1 MRISLKYKLFLIF
14 IGFYGFLVGL
24 FYLFPIDP
32 DFIRLLVSDGTYAS
46 LYQGDFMK
54 VVGSTNY
61 GSLEVYFVPI
71 HWMHILPLLFFAFLS
86 TIIAEINNR
95 KKPFY
100 NILLQKF
107 GAFLGSIAASFGI
120 TYLLI
125 IILFGPGPWGWG
137 GFAVVGYGL
146 FGVGV
151 IFLIAR
157 AIVGSWYLEES
168 LIERWVYSIFELSIL
183 ITTVQILL

>member
-1 MRISLKYKLFLIF
+1 VRISLKYKLFLIF
-14 IGFYGFLVGL
+14 TGFYVFLVGL
-24 FYLFPIDP
+24 FYLFPLDATSVRVIIGNEVYSWLLHN
-32 DFIRLLVSDGTYAS
+32 DFLSAVD
-46 LYQGDFMK
+46 
-54 VVGSTNY
+54 STNINVHINLKHWINLL
-61 GSLEVYFVPI
+61 SLF
-71 HWMHILPLLFFAFLS
+71 LFAFLS
-86 TIIAEINNR
+86 TLIAEIDAR

-107 GAFLGSIAASFGI
+107 GAFLGSLAASFGI

-125 IILFGPGPWGWG
+125 IIISGPGPWGWV

-151 IFLIAR
+151 IFLITR

-183 ITTVQILL
+183 IITVQILL